1 MSSKVLLTFVHNFWW
16 GVDFWTRSTSS
27 VNQKEILNTYF
38 IYFQFK
44 LKIKYFTVQWN
55 DNTGE
60 VENNPKIHMSC
71 INGKDKILFSLYQS
85 IREENKIISKD
96 KNSVC
101 HLEETRSVVPFEPT
115 LSLGSLVKVWVVIG
129 SVVAVVAE
137 MVVVVDVAVVVV
149 VVVVVKPSP

>member
-27 VNQKEILNTYF
+27 VNQKEILNTSF

-96 KNSVC
+96 KISVC
-101 HLEETRSVVPFEPT
+101 HLEETRTVLYHLNLHCHWDRWWRCELLLALWLLWLQRWSWWWAWWW
-115 LSLGSLVKVWVVIG
+115 LLWLWWL
-129 SVVAVVAE
+129 
-137 MVVVVDVAVVVV
+137 
-149 VVVVVKPSP
+149 